1 MVRSEALKKAQVK
14 YYNKLKTDPLKYDEF
29 KRNNRKKLKEKKDK
43 LVSDTKKN
51 TETVDILLEENDRL
65 QKELDKAIN
74 ELSLKQENK

>member
-14 YYNKLKTDPLKYDEF
+14 YYNKLKADPLKYDEF